1 MTAATVK
8 RRGRPC
14 KPRPQPLS
22 VHADAFLDM
31 LTAERG
37 AALNT
42 RQAYERDLTDVARWL
57 KKDGAA
63 LERATSDQLRGYLE
77 SLATAGGRDGAP
89 TAPRTVAR
97 RLSALRQFYRF
108 MVSEGRRDDD
118 PSSTLDSP
126 KQGRALPKVLAVDE
140 VRRLIEKAQ
149 ERGGPEGLRLVALL
163 EVIYASGLRVSE
175 LVGLPM
181 TAIMRDGRG
190 LNVRGKGGKDRIVP
204 LSPPAWAAV
213 QAYLPHRRYF
223 MAPGREARQAPFLF
237 PSRASEDGFLT
248 RQRFAQILKELALQ
262 AGVDPAKVS
271 PHVLR
276 HAFATHLLDRGADL
290 RSVQKML
297 GHADIATTQIYT
309 HVMGE
314 RLKQVVHNHH
324 PLAHAPAV
332 KEVPAVKETD

>member
-1 MTAATVK
+1 MSPARAAVGGK
-8 RRGRPC
+8 RRGRPG
-14 KPRPQPLS
+14 KPRTAPLS
-22 VHADAFLDM
+22 PHVDAFLDM

-42 RQAYERDLTDVARWL
+42 RQAYERDLTDAADRL
-57 KKDGAA
+57 KREGVA
-63 LERATSDQLRGYLE
+63 LENALTDHLRGYLDD
-77 SLATAGGRDGAP
+77 LAQGGGRDGAP

-108 MVSEGRRDDD
+108 LVSEGRRADD

-126 KQGRALPKVLAVDE
+126 RQGRPLPKILTETE
-140 VRRLIEKAQ
+140 VRLLIDKAQ

-163 EVIYASGLRVSE
+163 EVLYASGLRVSE

-181 TAIMRDGRG
+181 SAIMRDGRG
-190 LNVRGKGGKDRIVP
+190 LTVRGKGGKDRVVP

-213 QAYLPHRRYF
+213 QAYLPHRRHF
-223 MAPGREARQAPFLF
+223 MSPGREARQGLFLF
-237 PSRASEDGFLT
+237 PSRAAEDGYLT
-248 RQRFAQILKELALQ
+248 RQRFAQILKELAST

-309 HVMGE
+309 HVVGE
-314 RLKQVVHNHH
+314 RLKQVVHRHH
-324 PLAHAPAV
+324 PLALSAGPA
-332 KEVPAVKETD
+332 EEAD